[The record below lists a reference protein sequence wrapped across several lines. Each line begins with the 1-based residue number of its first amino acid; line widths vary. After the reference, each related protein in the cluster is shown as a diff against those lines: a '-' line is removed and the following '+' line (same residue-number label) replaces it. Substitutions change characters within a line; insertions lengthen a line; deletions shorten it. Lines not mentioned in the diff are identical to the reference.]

1 MSFLSKIAGL
11 FAPFRSEPSPLSGV
25 PWEVLSDLQDGE
37 ELYVRE
43 RAVFRVN
50 GEGANMTFT
59 YLGGTAG
66 EILDDK
72 LQDFG
77 GRPITMAQLDRLIPE
92 TAAGPIVH

>member
-25 PWEVLSDLQDGE
+25 SWELLEDSD

-77 GRPITMAQLDRLIPE
+77 GCPITMAQLDRLMPE
-92 TAAGPIVH
+92 TAQGPIIH